1 MKRILF
7 GALSLA
13 ALLAFMPATAQAN
26 EDGAGA
32 PPMMHDGDMP
42 PPPMMGGEPGEM
54 HRGGPGMHHRMKDMT
69 PEQREAFRAKMKEKF
84 DSLPPEKQAEIKA
97 KMKERH
103 EAMKNMSPEER
114 KEMHKKWRE
123 EHGGRGRE
131 GGRITHGRTGPAPT
145 EVPGAE

>member
-13 ALLAFMPATAQAN
+13 ALLAFMPAAAQAN
-26 EDGAGA
+26 EEGAGA
-32 PPMMHDGDMP
+32 PPMMHDG
-42 PPPMMGGEPGEM
+42 GPGE
-54 HRGGPGMHHRMKDMT
+54 HGGPGMHHRMKDMS
-69 PEQREAFRAKMKEKF
+69 PEQREAMRAKMKEKF

-97 KMKERH
+97 KMKERR

-131 GGRITHGRTGPAPT
+131 GGRITHGRSGPAPT

>member
-1 MKRILF
+1 MKRILL
-7 GALSLA
+7 GTLSLA
-13 ALLAFMPATAQAN
+13 ALLAFMPAPVHAN
-26 EDGAGA
+26 DDGAGA
-32 PPMMHDGDMP
+32 PPMMHDGD
-42 PPPMMGGEPGEM
+42 GPGEHGGMRKRM
-54 HRGGPGMHHRMKDMT
+54 HDMS
-69 PEQREAFRAKMKEKF
+69 PEQREAMRAKMKEKF

-114 KEMHKKWRE
+114 REMHRKWRE

-131 GGRITHGRTGPAPT
+131 GGGITHGRPAPSPT